1 MLKGQREI
9 KFVSVKRLQT
19 ADCMQGI
26 KNAIFEYYVNFY
38 LKL

>member
-9 KFVSVKRLQT
+9 RFVSVKRLQT
-19 ADCMQGI
+19 ADFIPGI

-38 LKL
+38 FEL